1 MWLIYYAG
9 MQCYGLAILVA
20 SFFNAKAKAWIDGR
34 KNLIDHIASQLK
46 SGEERIWIHCSSLG
60 EFEQGK
66 PLIEHLRNDYPNY
79 KVVLTF
85 FSPSGYN
92 QKKDEPTVDYV
103 FYIPLDGPTISKKFI
118 KLVKPRLAFFVKYEF
133 WHFYIFYL
141 KKYKVPS
148 FAFSSNFRSSQI
160 YFKWYGFFF
169 KKILQRLTHIF
180 VQNQDSL
187 ALLYKHNIS
196 NVTVS
201 GDTRFD
207 RVAANASKPLRM
219 HTIED
224 FIQNKKT
231 MVAGSTWP
239 ADMEI
244 LTRLINE
251 SNDDYKFIIAPH
263 EIDESKLQLLEQKFT
278 KSCVRYSRFDDSK
291 VNHHVLIIDNIGML
305 SALYRYATIVYVG
318 GGFGNGIHNIL
329 EAVVFGKAV
338 IFGPRYKNFAEAND
352 LVKAKGAFSISTY
365 NDLKLLFDS
374 LKFDYDALQRI
385 ATINKKYIEDKKGA
399 TTIISNFL
407 KLNGY

>member
-1 MWLIYYAG
+1 MWLLYYAG
-9 MQCYGLAILVA
+9 MQCYGLAIYFA
-20 SFFNAKAKAWIDGR
+20 SFFNAKAKAWITGR
-34 KNLIDHIASQLK
+34 KNLLDNIASQLK
-46 SGEERIWIHCSSLG
+46 SGEERIWLHCSSLG

-66 PLIEHLRNDYPNY
+66 PLIERLRAEYPHY
-79 KVVLTF
+79 KIVLTF

-92 QKKDEPTVDYV
+92 QKRNDPSVDYV
-103 FYIPLDGPTISKKFI
+103 FYIPLDGPAVSKKFI
-118 KLVKPRLAFFVKYEF
+118 KLIKPRLAFFVKYEF

-148 FAFSSNFRSSQI
+148 FAFSSNFRPSQI

-207 RVAANASKPLRM
+207 RVVANANQSNRL
-219 HTIED
+219 HAIED
-224 FIQNKKT
+224 FIQNKQT
-231 MVAGSTWP
+231 LVAGSTWP
-239 ADMEI
+239 ADMEL

-251 SNDDYKFIIAPH
+251 CNDDYKFIIAPH

-278 KSCVRYSRFDDSK
+278 KTCVRYSRFDASMS
-291 VNHHVLIIDNIGML
+291 NNQVLIIDNIGML
-305 SALYRYATIVYVG
+305 SALYRYATLVYVG

-329 EAVVFGKAV
+329 EAVVFGKPV
-338 IFGPRYKNFAEAND
+338 IIGPRYKHFSEANE
-352 LVKAKGAFSISTY
+352 LVKLKGAFSISTY
-365 NDLKLLFDS
+365 NDLKKIFDA
-374 LKFDYDALQRI
+374 LKFDYDALQQI
-385 ATINKKYIEDKKGA
+385 SSINKKYIEDKKGA
-399 TTIISNFL
+399 TTIISNYL